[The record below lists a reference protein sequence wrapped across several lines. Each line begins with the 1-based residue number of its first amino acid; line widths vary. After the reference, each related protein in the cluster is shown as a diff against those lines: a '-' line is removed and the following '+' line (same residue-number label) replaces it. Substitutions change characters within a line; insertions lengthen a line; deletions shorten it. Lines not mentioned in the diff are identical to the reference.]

1 MRARGFC
8 AACLVA
14 VLLAGCGG
22 DDAGSSDTAT
32 EPRPG
37 SAQRDVRA
45 AVNDYV
51 EALAARDPA
60 ALCGV
65 LTDRAKAAV
74 KEFLPSTDTSDSCE
88 EVAKRLAR
96 RSVPLRRV
104 KVDRISVSGQVA
116 TARINSRRPPYES
129 AVQLTN
135 EDGGW
140 KISYPPG
147 VLEKFSTPPGVPIEK

>member
-1 MRARGFC
+1 MC

-14 VLLAGCGG
+14 VALAGCGG
-22 DDAGSSDTAT
+22 DDDGSGDTT
-32 EPRPG
+32 TDPRPG

-45 AVNDYV
+45 AVDEYV
-51 EALAARDPA
+51 AALAGGDPA
-60 ALCGV
+60 AMCAV

-74 KEFLPSTDTSDSCE
+74 KEFLPSTDTSAGCE
-88 EVAKRLAR
+88 DVARRLAR

-116 TARINSRRPPYES
+116 TARINSRRPAYES
-129 AVQLTN
+129 EVQLTN